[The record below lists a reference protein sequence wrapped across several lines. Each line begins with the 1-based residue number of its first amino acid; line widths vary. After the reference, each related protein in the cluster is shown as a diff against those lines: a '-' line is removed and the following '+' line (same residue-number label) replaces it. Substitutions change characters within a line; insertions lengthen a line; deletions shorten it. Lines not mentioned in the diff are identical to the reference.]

1 MKNRNIV
8 RFLALLLVI
17 LLAGGAVVSALISA
31 LAEEAAP
38 ARDRCEAAVEYMEDE
53 QALRVTQR
61 LFYHN
66 PSDGALD
73 RVVFYAMGNLFRRE
87 SALFYEND
95 VLLSVFPAGYAP
107 AGMELRSVKCDG
119 QDADWGFQGESET
132 ALRVSCNLPAGGE
145 CTFEFEYYLLLSENR
160 AFLGTYE
167 TDVRLSA
174 FLLTPGIYSEADG
187 EFLINPPLQHTRWLD
202 GAKADYS
209 VTLRLP
215 ETYLPAGTGEK
226 TLLSTENGVSV
237 WQIDA
242 QNAQEF
248 ALSFGRRWRETTAES
263 ASGVR
268 IRVLSN
274 ARGAA
279 REALDYAVKIVDL
292 YEQWLGDF
300 PVRTLDVVQSDYP
313 VDALSFT
320 GAVWLP
326 EKCFGDA
333 AAMRRAL
340 RFAVAQ
346 QYFGLSAHPASVSDA
361 WLADVPCSYLSLL
374 AVEELE
380 GCDAFVAALNDQVL
394 DALNITIPGG
404 LYISADASL
413 FTAEEYALIVR
424 DRGAV
429 VMHETRVAMGR
440 DAMLASLRRFYEIG
454 QEKDVLGEYDLIA
467 AFDEATGGDWEAF
480 FTDWLFNV
488 GDYVEQQLDHYE

>member
-38 ARDRCEAAVEYMEDE
+38 TRDRCEAAVEYMEDE

-132 ALRVSCNLPAGGE
+132 ALRVGCNLPAGGE

-160 AFLGTYE
+160 AFLGAYE

-174 FLLTPGIYSEADG
+174 FLLTPGVYSEADG

-215 ETYLPAGTGEK
+215 ENYLPAGTGDK
-226 TLLSTENGVSV
+226 TLLSTEDGVSV
-237 WQIDA
+237 WRIEA

-248 ALSFGRRWRETTAES
+248 ALSLGRRWRETTAES

-326 EKCFGDA
+326 EKCFTDA
-333 AAMRRAL
+333 AAMRKAR
-340 RFAVAQ
+340 RFAIAQ

-380 GCDAFVAALNDQVL
+380 GYDAFVAAL
-394 DALNITIPGG
+394 
-404 LYISADASL
+404 
-413 FTAEEYALIVR
+413 AEE
-424 DRGAV
+424 
-429 VMHETRVAMGR
+429 
-440 DAMLASLRRFYEIG
+440 LA
-454 QEKDVLGEYDLIA
+454 
-467 AFDEATGGDWEAF
+467 
-480 FTDWLFNV
+480 
-488 GDYVEQQLDHYE
+488 